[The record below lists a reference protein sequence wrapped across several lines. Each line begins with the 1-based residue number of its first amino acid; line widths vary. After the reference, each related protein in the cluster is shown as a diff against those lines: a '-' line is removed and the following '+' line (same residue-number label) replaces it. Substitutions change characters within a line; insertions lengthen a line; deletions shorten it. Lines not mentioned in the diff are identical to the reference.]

1 MLGSRKQRRV
11 GYEMKENNREKE
23 QPLNISQSCD
33 GICSTGTLQHSSV
46 NNINLIQSKSAYIQ
60 AELGNNSKFLKTQI
74 LIDTGADLDV
84 IDSRF
89 LIKLRNHNIKYQLL
103 KPRRRPPVAANN
115 QPMKLLGECEL
126 DMKLT
131 SINCKTTSQAIRFQ
145 VLGNLSCPCILGI
158 NTIRKLGLFVKEDT
172 IELGGQKICLLTDG
186 QSTIHLVDE
195 IVDENGAKW
204 GLYADPLVSP
214 EENCWFSANHVGS
227 LDEDYAEGTSTEYEP
242 SEMKAGKYLVFLDV
256 TDDPPNQLAIDSTD
270 HTRWLNRLNHC
281 NEKPKRNLI
290 TDDTI
295 EKLVIKSQ
303 FGGEGRRKLTKVL
316 KKFRE
321 VFSSSSFDVGKY
333 TGEKA
338 KLNFKDEDVKP
349 VFVPVRRIP
358 HSLRDWLLKHLDE
371 MEEKGIITKTKT
383 SKWNSPLFLV
393 PKKDK
398 SWRPVSDFRALNK
411 QLEDVYYPI
420 PFINDL
426 LDSLH
431 GTKFFSS
438 VDLRSGFYNIE
449 LDEESTHC
457 TAFSALG
464 RTYKYL
470 RLPQGI
476 KSSPLIFQ
484 QIMTELFHDDASCL
498 VYMDDVLVA
507 SKSEREAID
516 DIQRLLKRFMDHG
529 FLLNPAKCIFGT
541 KKLDYLGYEI
551 SQDGWT
557 INKSK
562 VADLL
567 AVKPPSSTTEVRSFT
582 GLLNFYLN
590 CIPNLQRILQPLHQ
604 LTGKKKFL
612 WTEECQQ
619 AFETARQKLA
629 EATTMSFPSMKPN
642 DTYYLTTDASD
653 NGWGVCLSQFQNEK
667 GYEVPLSFGSGSFV
681 NAEINWPIKE
691 KEMFSFVKALK
702 LYDTYLFGRKFV
714 WRTDNRALSFFQSP
728 SVLKSTALKSCSPK
742 VARWIDFVN
751 EFDYSIEH
759 HQGSTDVMGGSDY
772 LSRRAVQITA
782 IQEAKI
788 DLKNI
793 WLHSGVTLSEMI
805 KHQSEDEDLKN
816 LQNGYSPLK
825 SKKLYNTSIDNGL
838 MVASKVNQE
847 EKLVIVPRKLI
858 EDVLSFYHGVQHTG
872 IVNMTK
878 KISSRFYIPNATK
891 EIKRFVQNC
900 VECIRAKSAKKKLDE
915 PVMQTS
921 SKHPWMA
928 VSADLIGPFPQSY
941 NNNQYCLV
949 VVDNLTRWTEIQ
961 PLRTKHAQAVADG
974 FMKIFH
980 VRGLP
985 LSLLC
990 DNGKE
995 FYNFGLK
1002 QMFQKMGT
1010 NLQYTTP
1017 YRPQSNGITE
1027 RCNQKIKQLLRLWNV
1042 HDATWDQ
1049 YIGPIAFLINNEYNR
1064 ILGMSA
1070 FQAIHGWTLTR
1081 MDFMKPEDIENL
1093 EVTEFDSKQWA
1104 KQHSVRM
1111 TKMLGE
1117 LYINDVKSKTERYK
1131 KLRRDYDKSFPDADK
1146 DFPNGARVLIQFQQ
1160 APGTS
1165 KLVSNWKGTYVIINQ
1180 VDKNVY
1186 LVSHSEGQRRK
1197 MLVHK
1202 SRIRLLPTD
1211 RDDSVNNDSSVAVA
1225 DKSNDLK
1232 QSRQLWSNSEHPTA
1246 VKEETRDHSVQN
1258 KKHFDLGDTPKEEAI
1273 EDQLVKKNAKTN
1285 QAPNRHGMKLR
1296 SRK

>member
-1 MLGSRKQRRV
+1 MQGNLKPRRLGYQKIGS
-11 GYEMKENNREKE
+11 NRDEE
-23 QPLNISQSCD
+23 QSLNSSQSCD
-33 GICSTGTLQHSSV
+33 VNCSTETLQHSSV
-46 NNINLIQSKSAYIQ
+46 NNINSIESKSAYIQ
-60 AELGNNSKFLKTQI
+60 AEIGNCSKFIKTKI
-74 LIDTGADLDV
+74 LIDTGADFDV
-84 IDSRF
+84 IDFRF
-89 LIKLRNHNIKYQLL
+89 LTKLRNQGIKYHLL
-103 KPRRRPPVAANN
+103 KPRRRPILAANN
-115 QPMKLLGECEL
+115 QPMKLFGECEL

-131 SINCKTTSQAIRFQ
+131 STDCKTTSQAIRFQ
-145 VLGNLSCPCILGI
+145 VLGNLSTPCILGI
-158 NTIRKLGLFVKEDT
+158 NTIRKLGLFVKGDT
-172 IELGGQKICLLTDG
+172 IQLGDQKICLLTNGKSMINLID
-186 QSTIHLVDE
+186 SFT
-195 IVDENGAKW
+195 DENGAKW
-204 GLYADPLVSP
+204 GLYTDSLDFQ
-214 EENCWFSANHVGS
+214 EENYQFSANNVES
-227 LDEDYAEGTSTEYEP
+227 LREEYAEGTSIENEP
-242 SEMKAGKYLVFLDV
+242 SEMKAGKFLVQLDV
-256 TDDPPNQLAIDSTD
+256 SDDPPNQLAIDISD
-270 HTRWLNRLNHC
+270 QTRWLNRLQHC
-281 NEKPKRNLI
+281 KEKPKRTLI
-290 TDDTI
+290 TD
-295 EKLVIKSQ
+295 EKIDDLVSKSQ
-303 FGGEGRRKLTKVL
+303 FSGEGRRKLTKVL

-333 TGEKA
+333 KGEKA
-338 KLNFKDEDVKP
+338 KLNFKDENVKP

-358 HSLRDWLLKHLDE
+358 HSLRDWLTKHLDE
-371 MEEKGIITKTKT
+371 MEEKGIITKSKT

-411 QLEDVYYPI
+411 QLEDVYFPI
-420 PFINDL
+420 PFITDL

-476 KSSPLIFQ
+476 KLSPLIFQ
-484 QIMTELFHDDASCL
+484 QIMTELFHDDPACL

-507 SKSEREAID
+507 SKSESEAIK
-516 DIQRLLKRFMDHG
+516 DIERLLKRFMDHG
-529 FLLNPAKCIFGT
+529 FLLNPEKCIFGS

-562 VADLL
+562 VTDLL
-567 AVKPPSSTTEVRSFT
+567 NVKPPSSTTEVRSFT

-604 LTGKKKFL
+604 LTGKKKFK
-612 WTEECQQ
+612 WTDECQK
-619 AFETARQKLA
+619 AFELARQKLA
-629 EATTMSFPSMKPN
+629 EATTMSFPSMKQN
-642 DTYYLTTDASD
+642 DRYYLTTDASD
-653 NGWGVCLSQFQNEK
+653 NGWGVCLSQFQNDK
-667 GYEVPLSFGSGSFV
+667 GYEVPLSFGSGSFA
-681 NAEINWPIKE
+681 NAEVNWPIKE

-702 LYDTYLFGRKFV
+702 LYDTYLYGRQFT
-714 WRTDNRALSFFQSP
+714 WRTDNRALSFFHSP

-759 HQGSTDVMGGSDY
+759 HQGSTDVMGGSDF
-772 LSRRAVQITA
+772 LSRRAAQIAA
-782 IQEAKI
+782 IQDKKI

-793 WLHSGVTLSEMI
+793 WLYSGVTLSEMI
-805 KHQSEDEDLKN
+805 KQQSEDDDLKN
-816 LQNGYSPLK
+816 FRNGYSQLK
-825 SKKLYNTSIDNGL
+825 SKKLYKVSIENEL
-838 MVASKVNQE
+838 MIATKVNHDEQ
-847 EKLVIVPRKLI
+847 LIIIPRKLI

-878 KISSRFYIPNATK
+878 KISSRFYIPDATK
-891 EIKRFVQNC
+891 EIKKFVQNC
-900 VECIRAKSAKKKLDE
+900 VECTRAKSAKKKLDE
-915 PVMQTS
+915 PTRQTS

-928 VSADLIGPFPQSY
+928 VSADLIGPFPLSY
-941 NNNQYCLV
+941 NDNQYCLV
-949 VVDNLTRWTEIQ
+949 VVDNLTRWTEIRS
-961 PLRTKHAQAVADG
+961 LKTKQAQSVADG

-995 FYNFGLK
+995 FFNFGLQK
-1002 QMFQKMGT
+1002 MFQKMGT

-1042 HDATWDQ
+1042 NDATWDT
-1049 YIGPIAFLINNEYNR
+1049 YIDPIQFLINNEYNR
-1064 ILGMSA
+1064 MLGMSA
-1070 FQAIHGWTLTR
+1070 FQAIHGWTLAR

-1093 EVTEFDSKQWA
+1093 EITEFDSKQWA
-1104 KQHSVRM
+1104 KQHSVKM

-1117 LYINDVKSKTERYK
+1117 LYINDVETKTKRYE

-1146 DFPNGARVLIQFQQ
+1146 DFPNGAHVLIQFPQ

-1186 LVSHSEGQRRK
+1186 RVSHSEGQRRK

-1211 RDDSVNNDSSVAVA
+1211 RDDSIKADCSVAVA
-1225 DKSNDLK
+1225 DKSKDL
-1232 QSRQLWSNSEHPTA
+1232 QESGQLRTKEHPTA
-1246 VKEETRDHSVQN
+1246 VKEETRDHSVYN
-1258 KKHFDLGDTPKEEAI
+1258 KKHFDLGDTPKEKAMDNQMVERN
-1273 EDQLVKKNAKTN
+1273 KKTKH
-1285 QAPNRHGMKLR
+1285 APNRHSMKLR
-1296 SRK
+1296 SQK